1 MRLAFVF
8 NPFSYKLHEENL
20 RIVQRYFGMFPPLS
34 MAWVAAIAERAGHDV
49 SFIDARTLRL
59 SPDEVVDRLKIIKPD
74 MVGFMMT
81 TYMFR
86 ETLEWIRHVK
96 TRMPHIKIIVGGYN
110 LRVYPEESVLPEE
123 IDFGCF
129 NSAYYTVPGLCAA
142 LENNTSFDDVP
153 GLIYKKGTKIIRTDM
168 GPEPNFDD
176 YPNPAR
182 HLLPNELYAEFPTER
197 KNFTVMVTSK
207 GCPMNCLFCEARSTP
222 YNARSVQTVVDE
234 IEQCHDKY
242 GVREIDIFDYE
253 FLVDRPRAIGIC
265 DEIIRRN
272 IDILWACRARI
283 DSLDEE
289 LLARMKKSGP
299 GRVYLGIE
307 SGVQEMLDKVN
318 KGINIE
324 QIRNAIDMTKAHGI
338 KTLGFI
344 MTGLPGETRQSLNQS
359 VKFATSLGLD
369 YVQFS
374 KTTAKPLTS
383 MWHDLV
389 TESGYDY
396 WKEYILG
403 NAKEAA
409 LPRPW
414 TELSNDELDILTKKA
429 YQKFH
434 SRPFF
439 LLKHA
444 LAVRSFDEFK
454 RKFMAWLEMQF
465 KQEAVSAPDEN
476 FVAYE
481 ENTKKR
487 KKLGATQK

>member
-20 RIVQRYFGMFPPLS
+20 RIVQRYFGLFPPLS
-34 MAWVAAIAERAGHDV
+34 IAWVAAIAERAGHDV
-49 SFIDARTLRL
+49 IIIDARTLRL
-59 SPDEVVDRLKIIKPD
+59 GPDEVIERLKAFRPD

-86 ETLEWIRHVK
+86 ETLQWIRHVK
-96 TRMPHIKIIVGGYN
+96 ENLPSVKTIVGGYN
-110 LRVYPEESVLPEE
+110 LRVYPQESVMPEE

-129 NSAYYTVPGLCAA
+129 NSAYHTVPGLLEA
-142 LENNTSFDDVP
+142 LENNCDLSDVP
-153 GLIYKKGTKIIRTDM
+153 GLIYKKGSKIVQTDY
-168 GPEPNFDD
+168 GPEPHFND

-222 YNARSVQTVVDE
+222 YNPRSIQTVVDE
-234 IEQCHDKY
+234 IQECYDVH

-253 FLVDRPRAIGIC
+253 FLVDRKRAMGIC
-265 DEIIRRN
+265 EEIIRRD

-283 DSLDEE
+283 DSLDED
-289 LLARMKKSGP
+289 LLARMKESGC
-299 GRVYLGIE
+299 GRVYLGME
-307 SGVQEMLDKVN
+307 SGLQEMLDKVN
-318 KGINIE
+318 KGITIE
-324 QIRNAIDMTKAHGI
+324 QVRRAVDMTKAHGI
-338 KTLGFI
+338 KTLGFF
-344 MTGLPGETRQSLNQS
+344 MTGLPGETRQTLKET

-383 MWHDLV
+383 MWYDMV
-389 TESGYDY
+389 KESGYDY

-403 NAKEAA
+403 NAEEAP

-414 TELSNDELDILTKKA
+414 TELSNDEIDRLTKKA
-429 YQKFH
+429 YQRFH

-444 LAVRSFDEFK
+444 MAVRSFDEFK
-454 RKFMAWLEMQF
+454 RKFLAWLEMQF
-465 KQEAVSAPDEN
+465 RQESISRPDQH

-481 ENTKKR
+481 ENRRKR
-487 KKLGATQK
+487 KKLRKKT